1 MDIFE
6 LMNVVER
13 VDVTGIQPKDLIRDN
28 EVYIPKNLWLSLKE
42 TYTKE
47 EIISLLNRAV
57 DEYGIPF
64 PYVEISKDKAQRE
77 YEDLLQV
84 NSFSQFS
91 LENWS
96 CKKLKSDKWN
106 FPFYNGQGVLLSR
119 NYKGLKASDYFQNKV
134 RMECGHARFVSPV
147 YKWSNLR
154 SRTSMWQP
162 MWSLGMDYLDK
173 DVCKKLINL
182 RSYIASQFRPASAKA
197 VYDVFKA
204 KRVLDFCSGWGD
216 RLCGFYASQSE
227 EYVGIDP
234 NSSLHIGYQ
243 KQSEF
248 YKGTTNSDTPKKV
261 RFICSPAEDAD
272 LSEYEEYFDLAF
284 TSPPY
289 FNAEKYCK
297 EDTQSW
303 IRYGNSPKSW
313 LEEFL
318 FKAIEK
324 VWLSLRVGGRLVVN
338 IADVQVS
345 KNTYVD
351 ICHQMNN
358 FIETLPNSHYEG
370 VIGYE
375 LAQRIGKEHIVK
387 GSKLDKNSF
396 HKEKK
401 PAEPMWVWSKGKQ
414 EPISFTEKEIWEF

>member
-57 DEYGIPF
+57 DENEIPF

-162 MWSLGMDYLDK
+162 MWSLDMDYLDK

-234 NSSLHIGYQ
+234 NSSMHPCYQ
-243 KQSEF
+243 KQFEF
-248 YKGTTNSDTPKKV
+248 YNRAVNKKAE
-261 RFICSPAEDAD
+261 FICSGSENAD
-272 LSEYEEYFDLAF
+272 LSEYKEYFDLVL

-289 FNAEKYCK
+289 FDTERYTD
-297 EDTQSW
+297 EETQSIVKHSNFDNW
-303 IRYGNSPKSW
+303 MKGYFFPTLDKCW
-313 LEEFL
+313 D
-318 FKAIEK
+318 
-324 VWLSLRVGGRLVVN
+324 SLAEGGRIILN
-338 IADVQVS
+338 INDINDWINKKQHYLCKPMIDYMTS
-345 KNTYVD
+345 KEG
-351 ICHQMNN
+351 C
-358 FIETLPNSHYEG
+358 SYEG
-370 VIGYE
+370 ILGYGLAKSQTQRDNGRFMIENQIG
-375 LAQRIGKEHIVK
+375 
-387 GSKLDKNSF
+387 
-396 HKEKK
+396 
-401 PAEPMWVWSKGKQ
+401 EPMFVFAKGDAKPPLFLQ
-414 EPISFTEKEIWEF
+414 ESLFFD